1 LIESS
6 LFTKVMRIKPI
17 LISLSIL
24 AGGATI
30 AGAATIIGE
39 GEARPFAS
47 GGNPDGWSGVSVLE
61 TAIIDS
67 TTDPGPGDLIEITE
81 VSMFAAPDRAGGTHH
96 FAPILIDSSNQIAWI
111 GPELTPTQ
119 AGHNVFQVTG
129 ADLIDVTTET
139 YRLGVWQ
146 WNEGV
151 DDAAGGTIAFAG
163 AGGGGMF
170 QQNLNGTLGLDAISI
185 GHDVSGGQQH
195 SSGAGGRDY
204 HIDVLVG
211 ISEPDV
217 VILTDVSSDPGAGT
231 ISFSWESKA
240 GKLYNLRSEAD
251 PAQIAGVVPI
261 DWPIFGGHSDL
272 AATPPENTLTIPMPA
287 DLTRLF
293 VVEGFPA
300 PPVSVFSDDF
310 EGGQGGW
317 TTGTEGAVGT
327 MWELGLPGVGPAAA
341 NSPTSCF
348 GTNLT
353 AIYAVDADV
362 WLRSPPIDLTNT
374 GGATLNYV
382 EWRDIEA
389 TFDSGRVVVLDA
401 TDNSEIAEIEDSI
414 DGFSNGW
421 ENVSRQIPPAAL
433 GKVIKI
439 EFRFRSD
446 NIENFPGWYIDDVSV
461 TVP

>member
-1 LIESS
+1 MRPNQLLSS
-6 LFTKVMRIKPI
+6 AFVTLLLLLACSGVAPAALVIHGKDPI
-17 LISLSIL
+17 D
-24 AGGATI
+24 TI
-30 AGAATIIGE
+30 GT
-39 GEARPFAS
+39 
-47 GGNPDGWSGVSVLE
+47 PDGWSGIASFTTPIEAPPEGPSTGMVVSWTYGV
-61 TAIIDS
+61 
-67 TTDPGPGDLIEITE
+67 GPGRSQGAHVTPLLLERD
-81 VSMFAAPDRAGGTHH
+81 GGVYSIIGIGETREP
-96 FAPILIDSSNQIAWI
+96 ARDS
-111 GPELTPTQ
+111 
-119 AGHNVFQVTG
+119 VFEEEFSLQEGTDTFDTASG
-129 ADLIDVTTET
+129 ST
-139 YRLGVWQ
+139 YHMAVLQQRD
-146 WNEGV
+146 GV
-151 DDAAGGTIAFAG
+151 DDNAGGVIPFG
-163 AGGGGMF
+163 GGGGGGMF
-170 QQNLNGTLGLDAISI
+170 YQNTVGPNHVASVD
-185 GHDVSGGQQH
+185 DVVSDGQQH
-195 SSGAGGRDY
+195 ASGPGGRHY
-204 HIDVLVG
+204 NIQFHIEFGAKSKFQIEVNRLAA
-211 ISEPDV
+211 
-217 VILTDVSSDPGAGT
+217 SDELE
-231 ISFSWESKA
+231 FKWESA
-240 GKLYNLRSEAD
+240 DGKLYNLRSEID
-251 PAQIAGVVPI
+251 PSAAEPI

-362 WLRSPPIDLTNT
+362 WLRSPPIDFTNT

>member
-1 LIESS
+1 MKTSQLLSS
-6 LFTKVMRIKPI
+6 AFVTLLLLLAYSGIAPAALVIHGKDPI
-17 LISLSIL
+17 D
-24 AGGATI
+24 TI
-30 AGAATIIGE
+30 GT
-39 GEARPFAS
+39 
-47 GGNPDGWSGVSVLE
+47 PDGWSGIASFTTPIEAPPEGPSTGMVVSWTYGV
-61 TAIIDS
+61 
-67 TTDPGPGDLIEITE
+67 GPGRSQGAHVTPLLLERDGGVYSIIGIGETREPARDSVFEEEFSLQEGTDTFDTASGSTYHMA
-81 VSMFAAPDRAGGTHH
+81 VLQQRDGGDDNAGGVIP
-96 FAPILIDSSNQIAWI
+96 F
-111 GPELTPTQ
+111 
-119 AGHNVFQVTG
+119 
-129 ADLIDVTTET
+129 
-139 YRLGVWQ
+139 
-146 WNEGV
+146 
-151 DDAAGGTIAFAG
+151 GGG
-163 AGGGGMF
+163 GGGGMF
-170 QQNLNGTLGLDAISI
+170 YQNTVGPNHVASVD
-185 GHDVSGGQQH
+185 DVVSDGQQH
-195 SSGAGGRDY
+195 ASGPGGRHY
-204 HIDVLVG
+204 NIQFHIEFGAKSKFQIEVNRLAA
-211 ISEPDV
+211 
-217 VILTDVSSDPGAGT
+217 SDELE
-231 ISFSWESKA
+231 FKWESA
-240 GKLYNLRSEAD
+240 DGKLYNLRSEID
-251 PAQIAGVVPI
+251 PSAAEPI

-327 MWELGLPGVGPAAA
+327 MWELGLPGVGPAEA

-353 AIYAVDADV
+353 ADYAADADV

-389 TFDSGRVVVLDA
+389 AFDSGRVVVLDA

-439 EFRFRSD
+439 EFRFQSD